1 MSNQVEKN
9 CVTLELI
16 LLLLRVLS
24 TDTDI
29 TSKRSLKK
37 VRKHV
42 KRKKYDGKVYEDV
55 DWPFIP

>member
-29 TSKRSLKK
+29 TGKRSKK

-42 KRKKYDGKVYEDV
+42 KRKNMTKSLYKDV